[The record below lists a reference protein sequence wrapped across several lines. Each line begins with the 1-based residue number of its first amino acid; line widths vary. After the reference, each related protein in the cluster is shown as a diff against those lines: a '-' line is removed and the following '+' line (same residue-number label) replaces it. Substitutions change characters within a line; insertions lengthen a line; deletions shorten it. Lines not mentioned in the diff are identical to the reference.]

1 MGKILYLDLS
11 MGAAGDM
18 LAAALISLFD
28 EDKQREIIDKLN
40 AIAPEGVTVA
50 LESTT
55 RQGLAANYFS
65 VKINGEEEFDV
76 GNESH
81 GHEFNTHHD
90 PHKHHHTSMAE
101 ITDMIDAMDIPENVK
116 EDAKLIYARLAEA
129 ESAAHGVPVSEVHF
143 HEVGM
148 KDAVMDIVS
157 VCFLMDLIRPDEVYG
172 SPVCTGFGS
181 VKCAHGYVSVPAPA
195 TKYLLMNLPAYA
207 GNIEGEM
214 TTPTGAALVSYFA
227 FDFREMPLMATK
239 AVGSGAGKKDFPKA
253 NILNVSLGDSVAENS
268 LIRSESDETEFQFNV
283 DDMTGEEIGFA
294 MDRLFAA
301 GALEVYTTP
310 IGMKKS
316 RPGTLFTIIVSK
328 EKREAVIKAIFK
340 YTTTIGTR
348 EIAIDR
354 VTMRREI
361 EKINTDFGPVRIKTS
376 EGYGT
381 KRSKL
386 EYDDLSRIAIE
397 NNISLRDAT
406 KLINGEIKGDE

>member
-1 MGKILYLDLS
+1 
-11 MGAAGDM
+11 
-18 LAAALISLFD
+18 
-28 EDKQREIIDKLN
+28 
-40 AIAPEGVTVA
+40 
-50 LESTT
+50 
-55 RQGLAANYFS
+55 
-65 VKINGEEEFDV
+65 
-76 GNESH
+76 
-81 GHEFNTHHD
+81 
-90 PHKHHHTSMAE
+90 
-101 ITDMIDAMDIPENVK
+101 
-116 EDAKLIYARLAEA
+116 
-129 ESAAHGVPVSEVHF
+129 
-143 HEVGM
+143 
-148 KDAVMDIVS
+148 
-157 VCFLMDLIRPDEVYG
+157 
-172 SPVCTGFGS
+172 
-181 VKCAHGYVSVPAPA
+181 
-195 TKYLLMNLPAYA
+195 
-207 GNIEGEM
+207 
-214 TTPTGAALVSYFA
+214 
-227 FDFREMPLMATK
+227 
-239 AVGSGAGKKDFPKA
+239 
-253 NILNVSLGDSVAENS
+253 
-268 LIRSESDETEFQFNV
+268 
-283 DDMTGEEIGFA
+283 MTGEEIGFA